1 MPEILLKDERYQLM
15 GLLFEIHNKLGPI
28 YKEIN
33 YQDAIEA
40 LLKRENLLYVRE
52 KKIPI
57 MLDGVPV
64 SDIFADFII
73 EDVILLEVKAKPFIK
88 HEDIR
93 QTSRMIR
100 AEGIPL
106 GIIAN
111 FKRNKL
117 EYKRVINNSLHS
129 RNIRDY
135 S

>member
-1 MPEILLKDERYQLM
+1 MPEILLKDERHQLM